1 MIFNEPTPYIL
12 GLLEKGF
19 LNIKSELDII
29 FLVENVSQSW
39 NINSSVFDFN
49 IARSKEKYILLL
61 RDIFLKRKYKLIH
74 VAGWSRLKILLI
86 ILLSRIFFIPV
97 AVESDTPLNSEI
109 SVWKK
114 IIKKCLY
121 PVLFKFPVF
130 FLPGGMRQANYLNHY
145 GVRSKKIVNAQ
156 MTVDIEHIQN
166 SIVTISAVARDQL
179 RLDHDVAQQDIVFLY
194 VGRLLDWKGIRELIA
209 ALKLMKNTRAKLWI
223 VGGGELTDEVQ
234 LETRENMNI
243 TYFGRISGDL
253 LWPIYHAADVLV
265 LPSYWEPW
273 GLVVNEAMA
282 VGKPAIVTETVGCID
297 DLVLNL
303 HTGLVVPPKSIT
315 ALSDAMRFMLENP
328 EKIKSMAENAKKH
341 IARWTLQNEASNI
354 IVAWEKVLL
363 KGN

>member
-121 PVLFKFPVF
+121 PVLFTFPVF

-166 SIVTISAVARDQL
+166 SIVTISA
-179 RLDHDVAQQDIVFLY
+179 
-194 VGRLLDWKGIRELIA
+194 
-209 ALKLMKNTRAKLWI
+209 
-223 VGGGELTDEVQ
+223 
-234 LETRENMNI
+234 
-243 TYFGRISGDL
+243 
-253 LWPIYHAADVLV
+253 
-265 LPSYWEPW
+265 
-273 GLVVNEAMA
+273 
-282 VGKPAIVTETVGCID
+282 
-297 DLVLNL
+297 
-303 HTGLVVPPKSIT
+303 
-315 ALSDAMRFMLENP
+315 
-328 EKIKSMAENAKKH
+328 
-341 IARWTLQNEASNI
+341 
-354 IVAWEKVLL
+354 
-363 KGN
+363 